1 MGVQLANSTKASQE
15 LSPEVRTLLRSAV
28 QRDEI
33 LTMLKGKAEK
43 SLMDV
48 LSTQTTSLLESSDKL
63 NSRMSALSE
72 QQTRAISVLAL
83 ESEQSDALL
92 DSRLSH
98 LEAIQNSLYP
108 QAKGSPASQTQNLQE
123 QCDSMPISQDNTAE
137 KAPTLP
143 YINDGVDSVQKMK
156 TAAPSSSLPNTSRH
170 STALQESDSTIPSS
184 SFEMLPKKKR
194 TLKGGPLAPRAPLVS
209 FLQPQSSP

>member
-1 MGVQLANSTKASQE
+1 MQLANSTKASQE

-83 ESEQSDALL
+83 QSEQSDALL

-98 LEAIQNSLYP
+98 L
-108 QAKGSPASQTQNLQE
+108 
-123 QCDSMPISQDNTAE
+123 
-137 KAPTLP
+137 
-143 YINDGVDSVQKMK
+143 
-156 TAAPSSSLPNTSRH
+156 
-170 STALQESDSTIPSS
+170 SDSKLIVSPSKGVA
-184 SFEMLPKKKR
+184 SFADTKPSGAM
-194 TLKGGPLAPRAPLVS
+194 
-209 FLQPQSSP
+209 

>member
-1 MGVQLANSTKASQE
+1 MADSTKASQE

-83 ESEQSDALL
+83 QSEQSDALL

-123 QCDSMPISQDNTAE
+123 QCDSMPISQDSTAE